1 MKLILIIRCECF
13 ATTELSLII
22 LNGHNIKFDQC
33 TGTRLLNVIN
43 FTDFVNFW
51 KVKFTN
57 FLLCFVEKLED
68 LYAFSYN
75 PLSEKLTRSAG
86 WALFDIQSEYA
97 RMGLPNSEWCC
108 STLNKDYKVGNI
120 FNVWISAQPR
130 ISACPHPSP
139 PPCFHSNKHPP
150 PPHPTSP
157 SQPPKIKCTR
167 VVLIIIIHW
176 CTISRFIVL
185 AAPENSLIDVIEIEE
200 VLIRDFPED
209 EIFFSIFAETLL
221 CKLLHLRVLL
231 SPFIVLLQN
240 KHDALAENDV
250 NLISVHLK

>member
-1 MKLILIIRCECF
+1 MKLIIPCECS
-13 ATTELSLII
+13 ATAELSLII
-22 LNGHNIKFDQC
+22 LNGHNIKFDQR

-120 FNVWISAQPR
+120 FNILNKCLTSNKRLP
-130 ISACPHPSP
+130 PPYP
-139 PPCFHSNKHPP
+139 PPCFHSNSNKCPP

-157 SQPPKIKCTR
+157 SQPPKIKCTG
-167 VVLIIIIHW
+167 VVLIIIIH
-176 CTISRFIVL
+176 CTISRFIV
-185 AAPENSLIDVIEIEE
+185 
-200 VLIRDFPED
+200 
-209 EIFFSIFAETLL
+209 
-221 CKLLHLRVLL
+221 
-231 SPFIVLLQN
+231 
-240 KHDALAENDV
+240 
-250 NLISVHLK
+250 

>member
-1 MKLILIIRCECF
+1 MKLIIPCECS
-13 ATTELSLII
+13 ATAELSLII

-33 TGTRLLNVIN
+33 TGTCLLNVIN

-51 KVKFTN
+51 KVKFMN

-120 FNVWISAQPR
+120 FNIWISAQPQ
-130 ISACPHPSP
+130 ISACHHPTPLLASTQTQISA
-139 PPCFHSNKHPP
+139 H
-150 PPHPTSP
+150 PHPTP
-157 SQPPKIKCTR
+157 LPPLNPPK
-167 VVLIIIIHW
+167 
-176 CTISRFIVL
+176 
-185 AAPENSLIDVIEIEE
+185 
-200 VLIRDFPED
+200 
-209 EIFFSIFAETLL
+209 
-221 CKLLHLRVLL
+221 L
-231 SPFIVLLQN
+231 SAQ
-240 KHDALAENDV
+240 E
-250 NLISVHLK
+250 

>member
-1 MKLILIIRCECF
+1 MKLIIPCECS
-13 ATTELSLII
+13 ATAELSLII
-22 LNGHNIKFDQC
+22 LNGHNIKFDQR

-120 FNVWISAQPR
+120 FDIQISAQPR
-130 ISACPHPSP
+130 ISAFPDPTPLFASTQTQI
-139 PPCFHSNKHPP
+139 SAQ
-150 PPHPTSP
+150 PHPTP
-157 SQPPKIKCTR
+157 LPPPNPPK
-167 VVLIIIIHW
+167 
-176 CTISRFIVL
+176 
-185 AAPENSLIDVIEIEE
+185 
-200 VLIRDFPED
+200 
-209 EIFFSIFAETLL
+209 
-221 CKLLHLRVLL
+221 L
-231 SPFIVLLQN
+231 SAQ
-240 KHDALAENDV
+240 E
-250 NLISVHLK
+250 

>member
-1 MKLILIIRCECF
+1 MLSPVLYLFCSCNRLHVSVWQMNKIQIQIILNEININNLRCECS

-43 FTDFVNFW
+43 FIEFVNFW

-57 FLLCFVEKLED
+57 FLLCFAVKLED

-120 FNVWISAQPR
+120 FNIRISAQPR
-130 ISACPHPSP
+130 ISACPQPYPS
-139 PPCFHSNKHPP
+139 PCFHSNSNKRTPP
-150 PPHPTSP
+150 RYS
-157 SQPPKIKCTR
+157 K
-167 VVLIIIIHW
+167 
-176 CTISRFIVL
+176 F
-185 AAPENSLIDVIEIEE
+185 
-200 VLIRDFPED
+200 
-209 EIFFSIFAETLL
+209 
-221 CKLLHLRVLL
+221 
-231 SPFIVLLQN
+231 
-240 KHDALAENDV
+240 
-250 NLISVHLK
+250 

>member
-1 MKLILIIRCECF
+1 MKLILIIRCECS

-33 TGTRLLNVIN
+33 TGTCLLTVIN

-51 KVKFTN
+51 KVKFMN

-120 FNVWISAQPR
+120 FDIQISAQPR
-130 ISACPHPSP
+130 ISAFPDPTPLFASTQTQI
-139 PPCFHSNKHPP
+139 SAQ
-150 PPHPTSP
+150 PHPTP
-157 SQPPKIKCTR
+157 LPPPNPPK
-167 VVLIIIIHW
+167 
-176 CTISRFIVL
+176 
-185 AAPENSLIDVIEIEE
+185 
-200 VLIRDFPED
+200 
-209 EIFFSIFAETLL
+209 
-221 CKLLHLRVLL
+221 L
-231 SPFIVLLQN
+231 SAQ
-240 KHDALAENDV
+240 E
-250 NLISVHLK
+250 